1 MSSFSFIFFITAFN
15 RFIRRVLGLQTRERN
30 AKQGKRA
37 STCNIKKKNA
47 KSQRE
52 IEMKQTPCSEKET
65 SNLLGLY
72 IYLELI
78 DVMIFCFMQ

>member
-1 MSSFSFIFFITAFN
+1 MLVTFTCFFITAFN

-37 STCNIKKKNA
+37 STCNIKKNA

-72 IYLELI
+72 LYLELI

>member
-1 MSSFSFIFFITAFN
+1 MSSFSYLYLFLLQRLIG
-15 RFIRRVLGLQTRERN
+15 LGLQTRERN

-37 STCNIKKKNA
+37 SKCDIKKKNA

-52 IEMKQTPCSEKET
+52 IEMKQAPCSEKET

-72 IYLELI
+72 VYLELI
-78 DVMIFCFMQ
+78 NVMIFCFMQ